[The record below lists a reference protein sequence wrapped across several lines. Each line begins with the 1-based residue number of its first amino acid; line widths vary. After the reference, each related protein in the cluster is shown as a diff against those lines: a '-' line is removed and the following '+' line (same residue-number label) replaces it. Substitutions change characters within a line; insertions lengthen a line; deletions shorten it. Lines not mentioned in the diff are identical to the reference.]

1 MSNAT
6 TKQKVMNAAGYLF
19 FTKGYHG
26 TSVRDIAA
34 RAKVNVSLISYHFK
48 NKQGLLEFLMVEYFE
63 PYIDLLE
70 EYNQKEDRTT
80 KDSFYQL
87 IELIIQYKKK
97 HYQFTCFVHRE
108 LTLDNV
114 LVREMMVTYLAK
126 EKYILFRLFKQTL
139 HGSGIKGTEL
149 QYLFLQF
156 KGMLMTPF
164 MMPYDMRDQNVLE
177 HSDRYFTVQYSKTII
192 HWMEHLTESF
202 SLPYHKEEVI

>member
-1 MSNAT
+1 MRNAT
-6 TKQKVMNAAGYLF
+6 TKQKVMDAAGYLF

-26 TSVRDIAA
+26 TSVREIAG

-48 NKQGLLEFLMVEYFE
+48 NKQGLLEYLMVEYFE
-63 PYIDLLE
+63 PYIELLE
-70 EYNQKEDRTT
+70 EYAQKEDTRE
-80 KDSFYQL
+80 SFYRL

-126 EKYILFRLFKQTL
+126 EKYILYRLFKQCL
-139 HGSGIKGTEL
+139 HGSGIKGTQL

-164 MMPYDMRDQNVLE
+164 MMPYDMRDQNVLD
-177 HSDRYFTVQYSKTII
+177 HSDTYFSKQYSKTII
-192 HWMEHLTESF
+192 QWFDHLIDS
-202 SLPYHKEEVI
+202 HKYCYKKEGVI

>member
-1 MSNAT
+1 MSNDT
-6 TKQKVMNAAGYLF
+6 TKQKVMNAAAYLF

-34 RAKVNVSLISYHFK
+34 RAKVNVSLVSYHFK
-48 NKQGLLEFLMVEYFE
+48 NKQGLLEYLMVHYFE
-63 PYIDLLE
+63 PYIEILE
-70 EYNQKEDRTT
+70 QETLKEGRMSQA
-80 KDSFYQL
+80 SFNHL

-97 HYQFTCFVHRE
+97 HYQFTCFVQRE

-126 EKYILFRLFKQTL
+126 EKYILHRLFKQVL
-139 HGSGIKGTEL
+139 HGSGIKGLDL

-164 MMPYDMRDQNVLE
+164 MMPFDMRDQNIME
-177 HSDRYFTVQYSKTII
+177 QSDQYFTKHYSKMISQ
-192 HWMEHLTESF
+192 WMNYLIEKGNIPKESA
-202 SLPYHKEEVI
+202 I